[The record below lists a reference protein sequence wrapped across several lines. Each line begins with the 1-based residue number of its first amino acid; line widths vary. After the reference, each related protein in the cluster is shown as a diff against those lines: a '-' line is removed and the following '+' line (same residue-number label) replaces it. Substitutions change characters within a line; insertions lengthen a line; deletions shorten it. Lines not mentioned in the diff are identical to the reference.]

1 MTHNHS
7 DADLD
12 VLFPGHDLIL
22 TLRQAF
28 LKHPLCDD
36 YRRRSPE
43 LGGTHPW
50 THVELSC
57 PISGD
62 VGSGIVVSAYPIPGG
77 WDLTQCFDLYTGED
91 LDVGAF
97 RSIDPMRY
105 DVRQIGTLPGRDAVY
120 AHSAAVPLLNL
131 VAVATADWSAQPDSV
146 ARTVSSCGEASTQ
159 DFPEAFVCIHEGDDE
174 RYGLV
179 TKGFTDGHGGWN
191 FELPVEVFV
200 STGEIISIVPG
211 GDKWIELIHDAEPDG
226 LVRRG

>member
-1 MTHNHS
+1 MTRDHS
-7 DADLD
+7 DNDLD
-12 VLFPGHDLIL
+12 VLFPGYDLTVAL
-22 TLRQAF
+22 QQAF
-28 LKHPLCDD
+28 MKHLQCDA
-36 YRRRSPE
+36 YRRRCPE

-50 THVELSC
+50 TLVELSC
-57 PISGD
+57 PVSGE
-62 VGSGIVVSAYPIPGG
+62 VVSGIVVCADPIPGG
-77 WDLTQCFDLYTGED
+77 WDLTQCFDIYTGEE

-97 RSIDPMRY
+97 RSIDPAQY
-105 DVRQIGTLPGRDAVY
+105 AVRQIGTVPGRDAVS

-146 ARTVSSCGEASTQ
+146 ARTVSPCGEASTQ
-159 DFPEAFVCIHEGDDE
+159 DFPEAFVCIHEGDEE

-200 STGEIISIVPG
+200 STGDIISVAPG
-211 GDKWIELIHDAEPDG
+211 GNTWIELIHDAEPVG